1 MSVSTV
7 IKEQLKAQRDKLL
20 DLSGRNNLIS
30 FKFPIKEKARSQN
43 YLSIVDD
50 CRWDAFEEYK
60 KAIINSNHIPPAKKK
75 IGASLNNS
83 IEKILLAIGIKP
95 IETKVIPERYAS
107 WDLFI

>member
-43 YLSIVDD
+43 YLSIVAESPEFIID
-50 CRWDAFEEYK
+50 RLNLEKRFELDSNK
-60 KAIINSNHIPPAKKK
+60 KEDFYSKDLKLKSEIIKTS
-75 IGASLNNS
+75 
-83 IEKILLAIGIKP
+83 
-95 IETKVIPERYAS
+95 
-107 WDLFI
+107 